1 MIEFAA
7 IEGAYSLLTSSWSAW
22 IWVLPGLLV
31 GLFFGAMPGISITMA
46 MAIFLPMTLYMD
58 FLPAIIFLTSI
69 YTGAGFGGSVPAVL
83 MNIPGTSSAV
93 ATTFDG
99 YPMARAGRHNQAL
112 GIALASSVIGT
123 LSSYVLLLFLIAPV
137 SRVVLKMGPLE
148 LFAVAVWGMVLL
160 GSLAGTSLSR
170 GLLAG
175 VFGVL
180 LGTVGM
186 NTAGY
191 IRGTMGVPWLLD
203 GVPTIPAMMGLL
215 AASQLLGL
223 INTRYLIEDEA
234 SRQISLA
241 KILGGFREALS
252 YPSIIA
258 RGATI
263 GVLIGAIPGVG
274 SSISNLLSYSETKRN
289 APDGDTFGQG
299 NPKGVIAAEAA
310 NSSSEGGA
318 MATMLALGIPGG
330 GATAILLAAF
340 AMHNIVGGPSFIAN
354 NKDIVYAIIF
364 SNFAQAILLLFV
376 GLGFVYIAGYVVRV
390 PLRYLIPSVL
400 VVSTFGAYAIS
411 GSSSGPITLVVF
423 SLLGWA
429 MVRYNYPVAA
439 TVVGLLLG
447 NLLEDN
453 LLRTWQISGGDLSY
467 ALERPFAIVIFVLM
481 VLSLT
486 LSAIAKQ
493 RRRRRAATE
502 APVTPEIGS

>member
-1 MIEFAA
+1 MLDLNA
-7 IEGAYSLLTSSWSAW
+7 IGDALTILSSSYVAW
-22 IWVLPGLLV
+22 VYLIPGLLI

-46 MAIFLPMTLYMD
+46 MAIFLPLTLYMD

-99 YPMARAGRHNQAL
+99 YPMARQGRHNQAL
-112 GIALASSVIGT
+112 GVALAASVVGT

-137 SRVVLKMGPLE
+137 SVVVLKMGPLE
-148 LFAVAVWGMVLL
+148 MFAIAVWGMLLL
-160 GSLAGTSLSR
+160 GSLAGTSVWR

-186 NTAGY
+186 NTAGFV
-191 IRGTMGVPWLLD
+191 RGTMGVSWLFD
-203 GVPTIPAMMGLL
+203 GIPVIPAMMGLL
-215 AASQLLGL
+215 AASQLLNL
-223 INTRYLIEDEA
+223 INTHYLIEDEA
-234 SRQISLA
+234 DRKISFARILQGVRLA
-241 KILGGFREALS
+241 FT
-252 YPSIIA
+252 YPTIIF

-263 GVLIGAIPGVG
+263 GVIVGAIPGVG
-274 SSISNLLSYSETKRN
+274 SSISNLISYSETRRN

-354 NKDIVYAIIF
+354 NKDVVYAIIF

-376 GLGFVYIAGYVVRV
+376 GLGFVYLASAVVRV
-390 PLRYLIPSVL
+390 PLRFLIPSVL
-400 VVSTFGAYAIS
+400 VVSTFGSYAIE
-411 GSSSGPITLVVF
+411 GALSGPITLVVF
-423 SLLGWA
+423 AVIGWA
-429 MVRYNYPVAA
+429 MVRYQYPVAA
-439 TVVGLLLG
+439 VVVGLLLG
-447 NLLEDN
+447 SLLEQN
-453 LLRTWQISGGDLSY
+453 LIRTWQISRGDLGY
-467 ALERPFAIVIFVLM
+467 LVERPGAVLIFALM
-481 VLSLT
+481 FLSIGLT
-486 LSAIAKQ
+486 AFSRW
-493 RRRRRAATE
+493 RRRRLLSALTTE
-502 APVTPEIGS
+502 EIGS

>member
-1 MIEFAA
+1 MLDLNA
-7 IEGAYSLLTSSWSAW
+7 IGDAFSILSSSYIAW
-22 IWVLPGLLV
+22 VYLIPGLLI

-46 MAIFLPMTLYMD
+46 MAIFLPLTLYMD

-99 YPMARAGRHNQAL
+99 YPMARQGRHNQAL
-112 GIALASSVIGT
+112 GVALAASVVGT
-123 LSSYVLLLFLIAPV
+123 LSSYILLLFIISPV
-137 SRVVLKMGPLE
+137 SAVVLKMGPLE
-148 LFAVAVWGMVLL
+148 MFAIAVWGMLLL
-160 GSLAGTSLSR
+160 GSLAGRSVWR

-191 IRGTMGVPWLLD
+191 MRGTMGVPWLLD
-203 GVPTIPAMMGLL
+203 GIPTIPAMMGLL
-215 AASQLLGL
+215 AASQLLNL
-223 INTRYLIEDEA
+223 INTHYLIEDEA
-234 SRQISLA
+234 DRKISFAQIIEGVKL
-241 KILGGFREALS
+241 ALS
-252 YPSIIA
+252 YPTIIF

-263 GVLIGAIPGVG
+263 GVIIGAIPGVG
-274 SSISNLLSYSETKRN
+274 SSISNLISYAETKRN

-340 AMHNIVGGPSFIAN
+340 AMHNIVGGPSYIAN
-354 NKDIVYAIIF
+354 NKDVVYAIIF

-376 GLGFVYIAGYVVRV
+376 GLAFVYAASAVVRV
-390 PLRYLIPSVL
+390 PLRFLIPSVL
-400 VVSTFGAYAIS
+400 VVSAFGSYATE
-411 GSSSGPITLVVF
+411 GSLSGPITLFVF
-423 SLLGWA
+423 AVIGWG
-429 MVRYNYPVAA
+429 MVRYQYPVAA
-439 TVVGLLLG
+439 VVVGLLLG
-447 NLLEDN
+447 RLLEKN
-453 LLRTWQISGGDLSY
+453 LIRTWQISRGDFDYL
-467 ALERPFAIVIFVLM
+467 LERPGAILIFALM
-481 VLSLT
+481 FLSIGLT
-486 LSAIAKQ
+486 ALSRW
-493 RRRRRAATE
+493 RRKRRAAGAFTSD
-502 APVTPEIGS
+502 EIGS

>member
-1 MIEFAA
+1 VIDLDAVGSAFE
-7 IEGAYSLLTSSWSAW
+7 LLASSRSAW
-22 IWVLPGLLV
+22 IWLLPGLAI
-31 GLFFGAMPGISITMA
+31 GLLFGAMPGISITMA

-99 YPMARAGRHNQAL
+99 YPMARAGRHNEAL
-112 GIALASSVIGT
+112 GVALASSVSGCL
-123 LSSYVLLLFLIAPV
+123 LSYILLLFLIAPV
-137 SRVVLKMGPLE
+137 SRIVLKLGPLE
-148 LFAVAVWGMVLL
+148 LFSIAVWGLVLL
-160 GSLAGTSLSR
+160 GSLAGTSLAR

-180 LGTVGM
+180 LGTIGM

-203 GVPTIPAMMGLL
+203 GIPTIPAMMGLL

-223 INTRYLIEDEA
+223 INTTYLIEDEQ
-234 SRQISLA
+234 SRKISLA
-241 KILGGFREALS
+241 KILSGLGVALR
-252 YPSIIA
+252 YPTIIG

-263 GVLIGAIPGVG
+263 GVLVGAIPGVG

-318 MATMLALGIPGG
+318 MATMLSLGIPGG

-390 PLRYLIPSVL
+390 PLRFLIPTVL
-400 VVSTFGAYAIS
+400 VVSTFGSYAIS
-411 GSSSGPITLVVF
+411 GSSSGPITLFVF
-423 SLLGWA
+423 SILGWA
-429 MVRYNYPVAA
+429 MVRYGYPVAA

-447 NLLEDN
+447 GLLEGN
-453 LLRTWQISGGDLSY
+453 LLRTYQISGGDPSY
-467 ALERPFAIVIFVLM
+467 ALERPIALVIMALM
-481 VLSLT
+481 IMSLT
-486 LSAIAKQ
+486 LAAIAK
-493 RRRRRAATE
+493 RRRKRFTVQAT
-502 APVTPEIGS
+502 TPEIGS

>member
-1 MIEFAA
+1 MIELDDVGNAFAILSA
-7 IEGAYSLLTSSWSAW
+7 SWSAW
-22 IWVLPGLLV
+22 IWLLPGLV
-31 GLFFGAMPGISITMA
+31 IGLLFGAMPGISITMA

-99 YPMARAGRHNQAL
+99 YPMSRAGRHNEAL
-112 GIALASSVIGT
+112 GVALASSVIGCL
-123 LSSYVLLLFLIAPV
+123 LSYILLLFLIAPV
-137 SRVVLKMGPLE
+137 SRIVLKLGPLE
-148 LFAVAVWGMVLL
+148 LFSIAVWGLVLL
-160 GSLAGTSLSR
+160 GSLAGTSLAR

-180 LGTVGM
+180 LGTIGM

-203 GVPTIPAMMGLL
+203 GIPTIPAMMGLL

-223 INTRYLIEDEA
+223 INTTYLIEDEH
-234 SRQISLA
+234 SRKISFA
-241 KILGGFREALS
+241 KILSGLGMALR
-252 YPSIIA
+252 YPTIIG

-263 GVLIGAIPGVG
+263 GVLVGAIPGVG

-340 AMHNIVGGPSFIAN
+340 AMHNIIGGPSFIAN

-390 PLRYLIPSVL
+390 PLRFLIPTVL
-400 VVSTFGAYAIS
+400 VVSTFGSYAIS
-411 GSSSGPITLVVF
+411 GSSSGPITLFAF
-423 SLLGWA
+423 SILGWA
-429 MVRYNYPVAA
+429 MVRYGYPVAA

-447 NLLEDN
+447 GLLEGN
-453 LLRTWQISGGDLSY
+453 LLRTYQISGGDPSY
-467 ALERPFAIVIFVLM
+467 ALERPIALVIMALM
-481 VLSLT
+481 IMSLT
-486 LSAIAKQ
+486 LAAIAK
-493 RRRRRAATE
+493 RRRKRFTVQAT
-502 APVTPEIGS
+502 TPEIGS